1 MNEKMTDDWILEHQ
15 DKYRYWKFEKLRL
28 GLIIAGLVFG
38 FVYVLLRRQSLI
50 LTLLCLLVPMVCVGL
65 DFIFPAYFTL
75 MHPKWEMDR
84 DIRVNRISLVA
95 PFFYSLGL
103 LELATILNFHFVS
116 AIGLLI
122 SGLILAVVVT
132 AVFLVV
138 LPECRGKMQE
148 TVIFLIL
155 LAMVGFG
162 MTGQANYWLNTGE
175 KETVQA
181 VVTEIDDNYE
191 EHSMWLH
198 SAASNMLTE
207 LMGMVY
213 TCTITLP
220 DDTQAEFT
228 MAQVGKVRIG
238 DTATLTYVKGAL
250 GLECYSLGR
259 IK

>member
-1 MNEKMTDDWILEHQ
+1 MCSKLTDEWIAEHQ
-15 DKYRYWKFEKLRL
+15 DKYRYWKFEKMRL
-28 GLIIAGLVFG
+28 GLIIAALIFG
-38 FVYVLLRRQSLI
+38 FAYVLLRRQSLV
-50 LTLLCLLVPMVCVGL
+50 LTVLCLTIPVICVVL
-65 DFIFPAYFTL
+65 DYCYPAYFTL

-103 LELATILNFHFVS
+103 VALATLLNFHFVS
-116 AIGLLI
+116 TIDLLL

-162 MTGQANYWLNTGE
+162 ITGQANYWLNTGE
-175 KETVQA
+175 EETVQA

-191 EHSMWLH
+191 EHSMWRH
-198 SAASNMLTE
+198 SAASNMLAE

>member
-1 MNEKMTDDWILEHQ
+1 MNEKMTVDWILEHQ

-103 LELATILNFHFVS
+103 LALATLLNFHFVS
-116 AIGLLI
+116 TIDLLL

-132 AVFLVV
+132 AVFLVF

-162 MTGQANYWLNTGE
+162 ITGQANYWLNTGE

-191 EHSMWLH
+191 EHSMWRH

-207 LMGMVY
+207 LMGIVY

-238 DTATLTYVKGAL
+238 DAATLTYVKGAL
-250 GLECYSLGR
+250 GLECYTLGR